1 MKEEIIQGG
10 FVNDG
15 TGDLLNEFLF
25 AQSKMYVGNIYLDKV
40 FLGLQIMTLNLFHC
54 QKWVDVVEQGAKM
67 TVFKNTVI
75 FPYLQGLSSKNPLWM
90 PVIMQYRTLIKLNL

>member
-54 QKWVDVVEQGAKM
+54 QQ
-67 TVFKNTVI
+67 
-75 FPYLQGLSSKNPLWM
+75 
-90 PVIMQYRTLIKLNL
+90 